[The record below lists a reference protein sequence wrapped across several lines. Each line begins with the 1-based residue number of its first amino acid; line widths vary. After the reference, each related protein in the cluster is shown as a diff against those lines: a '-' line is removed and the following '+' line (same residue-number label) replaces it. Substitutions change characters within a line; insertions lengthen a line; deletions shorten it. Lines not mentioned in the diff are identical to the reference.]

1 MYPCLCCSEF
11 QRLPAFIQDILQV
24 RAGYSPGLY
33 TRYPKLL
40 GFEFGARRE
49 QAYLCQHSARGCIL
63 AITNPILYKYPAWF
77 ACANAARWVSSRVL
91 RCANPQLHSTGKAAA
106 EVPSGYFSPVD
117 LCVSWAHPSHLKP
130 VSWQGEKD
138 AQCWAHSPQD

>member
-1 MYPCLCCSEF
+1 MYSFLYCSEF
-11 QRLPAFIQDILQV
+11 QSLPAFIQDILQV
-24 RAGYSPGLY
+24 WTGYSPGLY

-49 QAYLCQHSARGCIL
+49 QAYLCQHSAWGCIL
-63 AITNPILYKYPAWF
+63 GITTPILCKYPTWF

-91 RCANPQLHSTGKAAA
+91 SCANPQLHSMGKTAA

-117 LCVSWAHPSHLKP
+117 LCVSWAHLSHLKQ
-130 VSWQGEKD
+130 VSQQGEKD
-138 AQCWAHSPQD
+138 AQCWVHSPQD